1 MLSARGELCLMVD
14 ADGATQ
20 FSDLGKLIEDIKRI
34 EKNEEGVVVGSRSHL
49 VTTEAVVKVK
59 HSPFQLQRLS
69 YSNILFEFRDH
80 LLETF

>member
-34 EKNEEGVVVGSRSHL
+34 EKNGEAVVVGSRSHL

-59 HSPFQLQRLS
+59 PPNFGYNDNL
-69 YSNILFEFRDH
+69 ILTFC
-80 LLETF
+80 LNLEILY